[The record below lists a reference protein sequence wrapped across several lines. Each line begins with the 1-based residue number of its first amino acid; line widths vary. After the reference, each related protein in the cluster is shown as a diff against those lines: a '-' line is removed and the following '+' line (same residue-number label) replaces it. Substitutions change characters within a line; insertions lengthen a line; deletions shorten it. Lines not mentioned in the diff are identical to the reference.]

1 MIRVDKEQV
10 AHDLA
15 VIILKSRLDSM
26 IQDKIASSGNEPG
39 LYDMADYVLNDYKD
53 LIGRI
58 SENL

>member
-1 MIRVDKEQV
+1 MDKEQV

>member
-1 MIRVDKEQV
+1 MDKEQV

-15 VIILKSRLDSM
+15 VIILKSRLGSM